1 MPTWSWIAI
10 AVVVAIIVL
19 LAVVVAASMM
29 RQKRSER
36 LKGQFGPEYERAVE
50 TAGGK
55 RAAERELRARERKH
69 NKLDIKELS
78 PESRSRYVEAWR
90 TTQAGFVDD
99 PARSVTEADRLVTE
113 VMRERGY
120 PIDDFEQRT
129 ADISVDH
136 PKVVEHYRAAHI
148 LHLAQQ
154 QGEIGTE
161 AQREAIVHYREL
173 FEQLLG
179 IGHDGQ
185 GQTDAGTGESA
196 AHSAGPDGAGRD
208 GAEPHGAGSEVA
220 GPRDAGPGV
229 TGRHESGTDSP
240 KEARA

>member
-1 MPTWSWIAI
+1 MPTWSWIVI
-10 AVVVAIIVL
+10 AVVVAVIVL

-55 RAAERELRARERKH
+55 RAAERELLARKRKH
-69 NKLDIKELS
+69 NKLDIKELA
-78 PESRSRYVEAWR
+78 PESRSRYAEAWK

-99 PARSVTEADRLVTE
+99 PATSVSEADRLVTE

-120 PIDDFEQRT
+120 PVDDFEQRT

-161 AQREAIVHYREL
+161 AQREAIVHYRAL

-179 IGHDGQ
+179 VGHDGD
-185 GQTDAGTGESA
+185 GRTDAGAEEST
-196 AHSAGPDGAGRD
+196 PRGAG
-208 GAEPHGAGSEVA
+208 AEA
-220 GPRDAGPGV
+220 AGPGV
-229 TGRHESGTDSP
+229 AGRHESGTDSA